1 MARETGKHSA
11 RERVY
16 QFVRERLAAGRP
28 PTVREVRDA
37 LGFRAVQSARE
48 HLERLV
54 AEGRLVKRPGEAR
67 GYRLPERGAD
77 TPSVLVPILGR
88 VQAGAL
94 TTAVEDIE
102 GYAPM
107 KRKPSGDYFGLRVQ
121 GDSMTGAGIL
131 AGDIVIVRAQPSADS
146 GDIVVALVEDEATVK
161 RLRRRGQRVELHP
174 ENPAFSPITPPPED
188 CRILGKVVEVRRFLE
203 EGEI

>member
-1 MARETGKHSA
+1 MAQDNDRHSA

-16 QFVRERLAAGRP
+16 RFVRERLAAGRP
-28 PTVREVRDA
+28 PTVREVQEA

-54 AEGRLVKRPGEAR
+54 AEGRLTKRAGEAR
-67 GYRLPERGAD
+67 GYRLPEEDAA
-77 TPSVLVPILGR
+77 PPAALVPVLGR

-102 GYAPM
+102 GYVPVQ
-107 KRKPSGDYFGLRVQ
+107 RKAGGDYFGLRVQ

-131 AGDIVIVRAQPSADS
+131 AGDIVIVRAQPAADS
-146 GDIVVALVEDEATVK
+146 GAIVVALVEDEATVK
-161 RLRRRGQRVELHP
+161 RLRLRGRRIQLHP
-174 ENPAFSPITPPPED
+174 ENPAFSPITPEE

-203 EGEI
+203 EGEA

>member
-1 MARETGKHSA
+1 MAQQKDRHSA

-16 QFVRERLAAGRP
+16 RFVRERLAAGRP
-28 PTVREVRDA
+28 PTVREVQEA

-54 AEGRLVKRPGEAR
+54 AEGRLTKRAGEAR
-67 GYRLPERGAD
+67 GYRLPEPDAK
-77 TPSVLVPILGR
+77 PPAALVPVLGR

-102 GYAPM
+102 GYVPVQHKAG
-107 KRKPSGDYFGLRVQ
+107 SEYFGLRVQ

-146 GDIVVALVEDEATVK
+146 GAIVVALVEDEATVK
-161 RLRRRGQRVELHP
+161 RLRLRGQRIELHP
-174 ENPAFSPITPPPED
+174 ENPAFSPITPEE

-203 EGEI
+203 EGEV